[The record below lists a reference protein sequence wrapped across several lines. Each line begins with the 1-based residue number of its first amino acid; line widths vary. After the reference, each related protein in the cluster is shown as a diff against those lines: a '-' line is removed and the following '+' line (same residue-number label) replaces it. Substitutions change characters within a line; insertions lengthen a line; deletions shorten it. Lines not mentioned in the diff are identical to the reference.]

1 MNKNA
6 LLMTGMEGSG
16 TVSLDDAERELILSR
31 LNGGDDERVFVNWA
45 DVIDF
50 LRVEIKKM
58 RSGTTLSLLGTFLD
72 TIEFGGNAITF

>member
-1 MNKNA
+1 
-6 LLMTGMEGSG
+6 MTGMEGSG
-16 TVSLDDAERELILSR
+16 TVSLNDAERELILSR

-58 RSGTTLSLLGTFLD
+58 RRQEQPSRCWVRFWIRLNLA
-72 TIEFGGNAITF
+72 EMR

>member
-1 MNKNA
+1 
-6 LLMTGMEGSG
+6 MTGMEGSG
-16 TVSLDDAERELILSR
+16 TVSLNDAERELILSR

-58 RSGTTLSLLGTFLD
+58 RSGRQEQPFRCWVRFWIRLNLA
-72 TIEFGGNAITF
+72 EMR